1 MKGVDLLPQEVAKP
15 KHPALFG
22 VTALVIILF
31 FVLFMSFLYSFKS
44 AELDRGKEALSIL
57 ESDFAGFAWIE
68 EELVLTAK
76 LKKDIQSKL
85 ELARKETENPLPVDG
100 ILRNLP
106 GLMPQGVRLTR
117 LSLADEG
124 RVLFYAETTAL
135 SRAAGLGVSLE
146 QSGMFRDVKLLKVTR
161 VNEVDG
167 TYKLE
172 ATGKLSP
179 IGGG

>member
-1 MKGVDLLPQEVAKP
+1 MKGVDLLPQEVTKP
-15 KHPALFG
+15 RRPALFS
-22 VTALVIILF
+22 VTALVIISL
-31 FVLFMSFLYSFKS
+31 FVLLVSFLYTAKTG
-44 AELDRGKEALSIL
+44 ELNRAKEALSIL
-57 ESDFAGFAWIE
+57 ESDFAGFAWVE
-68 EELVLTAK
+68 EELIKTGK
-76 LKKDIQSKL
+76 RKKDIESKL
-85 ELARKETENPLPVDG
+85 ELARKETENHLPLDE
-100 ILRNLP
+100 ILRDLP

-146 QSGMFRDVKLLKVTR
+146 QSGMFHDVKLLKITR

-167 TYKLE
+167 IYKLE

-179 IGGG
+179 IGGD